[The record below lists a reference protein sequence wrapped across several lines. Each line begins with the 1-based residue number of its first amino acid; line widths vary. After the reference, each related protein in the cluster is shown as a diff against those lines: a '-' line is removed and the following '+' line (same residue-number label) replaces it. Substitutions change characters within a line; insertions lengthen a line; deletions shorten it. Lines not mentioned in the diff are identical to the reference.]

1 MKKQR
6 ARDVFALTLT
16 ELQLSLELIVVE
28 FIEARFTV

>member
-16 ELQLSLELIVVE
+16 ELQLSLEHLVVE
-28 FIEARFTV
+28 CIEARFMV